1 MGGDIPQLQR
11 AIAGNGDHRA
21 GSDDCRPDRHL
32 AARRG
37 PLGFRQRAVHEAAD
51 NPIHLAS
58 RAPVCYEST

>member
-1 MGGDIPQLQR
+1 MGCDIPQFQR

-21 GSDDCRPDRHL
+21 GSDDRRPDWHL

-37 PLGFRQRAVHEAAD
+37 PLGFPQRAVHETAH